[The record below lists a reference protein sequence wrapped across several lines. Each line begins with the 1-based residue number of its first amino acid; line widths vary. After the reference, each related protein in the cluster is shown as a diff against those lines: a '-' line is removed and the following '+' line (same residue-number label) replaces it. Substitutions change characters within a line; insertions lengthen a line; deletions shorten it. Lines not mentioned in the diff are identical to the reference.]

1 MRRIG
6 PLVLTA
12 FLAGLPLQ
20 AVPVTLVFS
29 GVDASAQPVR
39 ASLLDPATKESAWV
53 AVGGRF
59 AGCEVRAYDAARRTL
74 SLARG
79 AETWELAMVAPR
91 AASDAP
97 SPAEVAQITKEVT
110 NNLRQLD
117 AAREQHFLEKGVTT
131 VRFDQLVGPEPG
143 KYIKWINPADGEDYT
158 GLDFTAPATGK
169 PPLEWTIVTKRGV
182 TVRHKPN

>member
-6 PLVLTA
+6 QFILPA
-12 FLAGLPLQ
+12 FLASLPLQ
-20 AVPVTLVFS
+20 AAPVTLVFS

-59 AGCEVRAYDAARRTL
+59 AGCEVRSYDASRQTL

-79 AETWELAMVAPR
+79 AETWELAMEAARV
-91 AASDAP
+91 ASDAP

-110 NNLRQLD
+110 NNLRQLEI
-117 AAREQHFLEKGVTT
+117 ACAQHFLEHGVTT
-131 VRFDQLVGPEPG
+131 VRFDRLVGPEPE
-143 KYIKWINPADGEDYT
+143 KYVKWINPADGEDYT
-158 GLDFTAPATGK
+158 KLDFTQPAGGAQ
-169 PPLEWTIVTKRGV
+169 PLEWVIVTKRGV
-182 TVRHKPN
+182 TVRHKPF